1 MRKLALVFAA
11 AIALAIVAGPFT
23 QAANS
28 KTLWE
33 GWMEELQKAAKGT
46 TAAPAKK

>member
-11 AIALAIVAGPFT
+11 AITLAIVAGPFT
-23 QAANS
+23 QAAYS

-33 GWMEELQKAAKGT
+33 GWMEEVQKAMAGT
-46 TAAPAKK
+46 SAAKKK